1 VTYLNH
7 AANRHT
13 CRLTTECGKFSYF
26 LNLHTTADCFSC
38 IPARASV
45 ATAPLHRPS
54 PPPLATA
61 PRHLPSPP
69 PLATAPRHRPSLI
82 LMLPGAGG
90 LVVCSCTTSACA
102 NRYAMSSWLRPVVM
116 LLQVPSKD
124 FPALFPAAKSGGSNI
139 AEVGNALLSQLIEIM
154 LFVHQMK
161 ATGYDLTKILRAVN
175 VKQQRGS
182 SKQQGQEQASES
194 KQKAAEDEICQKE
207 QEEPQDDDEA
217 SPPSKITSLPKAA
230 ALLQSG
236 GCYVCGRS
244 SAESGSIF
252 VPMSNEGQGSCA
264 AAACSNVM

>member
-1 VTYLNH
+1 M
-7 AANRHT
+7 
-13 CRLTTECGKFSYF
+13 
-26 LNLHTTADCFSC
+26 
-38 IPARASV
+38 
-45 ATAPLHRPS
+45 PL
-54 PPPLATA
+54 
-61 PRHLPSPP
+61 
-69 PLATAPRHRPSLI
+69 
-82 LMLPGAGG
+82 
-90 LVVCSCTTSACA
+90 
-102 NRYAMSSWLRPVVM
+102 WLRPVVM

-139 AEVGNALLSQLIEIM
+139 AEVGKNALLSQLVEIM
-154 LFVHQMK
+154 LCVHQMK

-194 KQKAAEDEICQKE
+194 KQKAAEDEIRREE

-217 SPPSKITSLPKAA
+217 SPPSKTASLPKAA

-252 VPMSNEGQGSCA
+252 VPMSNEGRHPCA
-264 AAACSNVM
+264 AAACPNVT